1 MKKTSINAAIKK
13 LQGVVLVLER
23 ALATV
28 EGRPVKASTK
38 RGRPTKA
45 APKAKAK
52 ATAKAKALRRVTK
65 DAGMGRGRPSTTGRF
80 ETRKDL
86 ETFVWTRKAPQNQIA
101 AEAGVS
107 TATVNKIMMAKPRRK
122 FDRNVED
129 APPAPDD
136 AWREMTEIPGP
147 TPRAEAAQ

>member
-1 MKKTSINAAIKK
+1 VKKTSINAAIKK

-28 EGRPVKASTK
+28 EGRPAKASTK
-38 RGRPTKA
+38 RGRSTKA

-52 ATAKAKALRRVTK
+52 AKAPRRVAK

-80 ETRKDL
+80 ETRRDL

-129 APPAPDD
+129 APPASAD
-136 AWREMTEIPGP
+136 AWREMIEIPEAP
-147 TPRAEAAQ
+147 SRAEAAQ

>member
-28 EGRPVKASTK
+28 EGRPAKASTK

-52 ATAKAKALRRVTK
+52 APRRVAK

-80 ETRKDL
+80 ETRRDL

-122 FDRNVED
+122 FDRDVED
-129 APPAPDD
+129 APPASAD
-136 AWREMTEIPGP
+136 AWRDMIEIPGP
-147 TPRAEAAQ
+147 TPLAEAAQ

>member
-1 MKKTSINAAIKK
+1 VKKTSINAAIKK

-28 EGRPVKASTK
+28 EGRPDKASTK
-38 RGRPTKA
+38 RGRSTKA

-52 ATAKAKALRRVTK
+52 AKAPRRVTK

-80 ETRKDL
+80 ETRRDL
-86 ETFVWTRKAPQNQIA
+86 ETFVWTRKAPQSQIA

-129 APPAPDD
+129 APPAPAD
-136 AWREMTEIPGP
+136 AWREMIEIPGP
-147 TPRAEAAQ
+147 TPLAEAAQ